1 MKKKAEQLQRHE
13 DLYLT
18 LDQLCQTAEVMGAVI
33 ERLKNYMTPLEN
45 LEHPTQVSSQMNT
58 KNSDH
63 DATHTTSTKTR
74 TRKVIRANSLLNMV
88 H

>member
-1 MKKKAEQLQRHE
+1 MKNKAEQLQHHE

-33 ERLKNYMTPLEN
+33 ERLKNYMAPLEK
-45 LEHPTQVSSQMNT
+45 LEHPTQTSNTTNRIGSTQSRARKSVRTESSL
-58 KNSDH
+58 NS
-63 DATHTTSTKTR
+63 A
-74 TRKVIRANSLLNMV
+74 LNLV